1 MFREITLTMADGSEK
16 ALPFLANGGT
26 AVRFRM
32 IFKKELLES
41 ITGIVKAVGP
51 EQLSALMKTTQAAHD
66 EGVDEISL
74 EDIDPETLTA
84 ILLIAGS
91 GEMDT
96 ISKLAFIMNRA
107 AEGADMK
114 ALDVENYL
122 DWLEQFETME
132 FLTHAMDFISLY
144 MSNKA
149 TTSTMKKKVDPPTVK

>member
-84 ILLIAGS
+84 ILSIAGS

>member
-1 MFREITLTMADGSEK
+1 MYREITLTMADGSEK

-84 ILLIAGS
+84 ILSIAGS

>member
-51 EQLSALMKTTQAAHD
+51 EQLSALMKTTQAAQ
-66 EGVDEISL
+66 EKGVDEISL
-74 EDIDPETLTA
+74 DEIDPETLAA
-84 ILLIAGS
+84 ILSIAGS

>member
-74 EDIDPETLTA
+74 EDIDPETLKA
-84 ILLIAGS
+84 ILSIAGS

-96 ISKLAFIMNRA
+96 ISKLAFIMNKA

-114 ALDVENYL
+114 ALDIENYL

-149 TTSTMKKKVDPPTVK
+149 TTSTMKKKVDRLIEK

>member
-16 ALPFLANGGT
+16 SLPFLANGGT

-51 EQLSALMKTTQAAHD
+51 EQLSALMKTTQAAHE

-84 ILLIAGS
+84 ILSIAGS

-96 ISKLAFIMNRA
+96 ISKLAFIMNKA

-114 ALDVENYL
+114 ALDVESYL